1 MRMGYGTRALQLLS
15 DFYDGKIVSLDED
28 MKGAIEPAPASAT
41 PIPKE
46 SVLLTEE
53 LKPRKKLP
61 PLMVAL
67 QDCKPERLQWLG
79 VSFGLTADLFKFWN
93 RAAFVPLYVRQTANE
108 LTGEHTVI
116 MLRSFETSGLITP
129 RGDAL
134 EPNWLRGYVGDFCR
148 RFISLLGF
156 EFRELSTTLAL
167 SVLDA
172 TAPLMATLN
181 EEAAKVNEGGRN
193 WSTRVI
199 GGPLTPIELA
209 LLLTPHDIRRLE
221 VYGRNMVDYHLIVDL
236 LPTIA
241 RLWFTQRLTEVN
253 LSRLQMA
260 VLICLGLQHKNVDD
274 LATEFRLPSTQVLA
288 LFNKAVR
295 KLVTAMNKI
304 QEQEESMDSELSK
317 EGEKINKKMHKA
329 NLDLIKSLDLD

>member
-1 MRMGYGTRALQLLS
+1 M
-15 DFYDGKIVSLDED
+15 
-28 MKGAIEPAPASAT
+28 
-41 PIPKE
+41 
-46 SVLLTEE
+46 
-53 LKPRKKLP
+53 LP
-61 PLMVAL
+61 
-67 QDCKPERLQWLG
+67 C
-79 VSFGLTADLFKFWN
+79 

-221 VYGRNMVDYHLIVDL
+221 VYGRNMVSCQGRFVMSSVYSLHAVALSPRVPCVAP
-236 LPTIA
+236 LPLTH
-241 RLWFTQRLTEVN
+241 RWTTTSLWICCRPLRACGS
-253 LSRLQMA
+253 LSA
-260 VLICLGLQHKNVDD
+260 
-274 LATEFRLPSTQVLA
+274 
-288 LFNKAVR
+288 
-295 KLVTAMNKI
+295 
-304 QEQEESMDSELSK
+304 
-317 EGEKINKKMHKA
+317 
-329 NLDLIKSLDLD
+329 